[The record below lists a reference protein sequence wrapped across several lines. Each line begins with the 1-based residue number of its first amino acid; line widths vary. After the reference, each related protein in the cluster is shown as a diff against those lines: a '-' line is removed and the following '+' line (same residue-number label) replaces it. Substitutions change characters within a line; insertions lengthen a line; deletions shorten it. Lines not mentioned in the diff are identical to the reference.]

1 MNFIRNNI
9 PFALMIGASG
19 ALFLTNL
26 LIKKYTSDTIYS
38 YFAIFI
44 IYSGYTTSLGLLAS
58 EQVALRYAKISD
70 KKTIIEREVLILI
83 LASTTLA
90 AFAFSILAK
99 LLFKEIDIYVVCLCT
114 LTFLSACLT
123 TIAYN
128 HHRLQGN
135 FNKAQFIQNSWKYFL
150 PLLFASQY
158 LLTQP
163 ISKESIST
171 FLSASL
177 LISIAISLHTLYSN
191 RTNISIVR
199 SNNPKYKEL
208 IISQIGFI
216 TSLSFLSMANTFDKV
231 YIEHF
236 LSKKEFAD
244 YFFTSLILMYPTLT
258 LSNYIGFKEFTKIKN
273 GADYN
278 LNKTVTKL
286 FLLGIAIFISNA
298 SVIYIFKESIPIFWN
313 ANIVILLMILSAT
326 RLPYSFLSAVMG
338 AKSPASKMF
347 SSNIISW
354 GMSFILITLFFLLD
368 KSLFN
373 ALLCT
378 TLIWIMRDA
387 VYYVYAK
394 KNLTLALHKK

>member
-1 MNFIRNNI
+1 
-9 PFALMIGASG
+9 MIGASG

-58 EQVALRYAKISD
+58 EQVALRYAKISN

-99 LLFKEIDIYVVCLCT
+99 LLFKEIDAYVVCLCT

-158 LLTQP
+158 LLTLP
-163 ISKESIST
+163 TSKESIST

-199 SNNPKYKEL
+199 SNNPQYKEL

-354 GMSFILITLFFLLD
+354 GLSLVLITIFFLLD

-394 KNLTLALHKK
+394 KNLTLALKKK